1 MSNASLDV
9 AQQIKLLTIMFNNRL
24 IPMSEFRLLM
34 DATLAAVN
42 HLAPCY
48 DEAVTDCGDY
58 ALRVVPWSAR

>member
-1 MSNASLDV
+1 MCNASHDAAL
-9 AQQIKLLTIMFNNRL
+9 QIRTLTSLFKSSVISV
-24 IPMSEFRLLM
+24 SEFRLLM
-34 DATLAAVN
+34 DTVLAAVN